1 MRILGI
7 NGSPRTQGSTA
18 FALGTALARLAE
30 EGWETTALSVADLEI
45 RPCLGCLECRAGS
58 CVQDDG
64 MVEVLDE
71 LRRCDGLLLASPV
84 YMGTVSG
91 QLKVWMD
98 RTVPLRADGSFALGG
113 RVGGGIACG
122 GFRNG
127 GQELTLQAIQAFFL
141 QQDMYPIADG
151 PPLCHSGAAL
161 VGDARTDDIGLDTV
175 DFLAR
180 RMVRALGELRIR

>member
-1 MRILGI
+1 MRVLGI
-7 NGSPRTQGSTA
+7 SGSPHPDGNTA
-18 FALGTALARLAE
+18 FALRRALSRL
-30 EGWETTALSVADLEI
+30 EGEGLETTFSDLSGLAI
-45 RPCLGCLECRAGS
+45 GACRGCFACRDGA
-58 CVQDDG
+58 CVQADDMG
-64 MVEVLDE
+64 AVLDD
-71 LRRCDGLLLASPV
+71 LRACDGVLLASPV
-84 YMGTVSG
+84 YMGSVSG

-98 RTVPLRADGSFALGG
+98 RTLPLRADRSFAVSG

-151 PPLCHSGAAL
+151 PPLSHSGAAL
-161 VGDARTDDIGLDTV
+161 VGDAGRDEVGLDTV

-180 RMVRALGELRIR
+180 RMVRALGEIRRA

>member
-1 MRILGI
+1 MG
-7 NGSPRTQGSTA
+7 P
-18 FALGTALARLAE
+18 
-30 EGWETTALSVADLEI
+30 
-45 RPCLGCLECRAGS
+45 
-58 CVQDDG
+58 
-64 MVEVLDE
+64 VLDQ
-71 LRRCDGLLLASPV
+71 LRTCDAVLLASPV

-98 RTVPLRADGSFALGG
+98 RTLPLRADGSFALGG
-113 RVGGGIACG
+113 RIGGGIACG

-151 PPLCHSGAAL
+151 PPLSHSGAAL
-161 VGDARTDDIGLDTV
+161 VGDACADDIGLDTV

-180 RMVRALGELRIR
+180 RMVRALHDIRGSATAG